1 MDYEQVSYIFLV
13 FLLLLLNVFCA
24 LECFFRFEEETDNNM
39 DTNNKAEQENQVTT
53 SLFWP
58 MYILHDNRKSES

>member
-53 SLFWP
+53 SLF
-58 MYILHDNRKSES
+58 